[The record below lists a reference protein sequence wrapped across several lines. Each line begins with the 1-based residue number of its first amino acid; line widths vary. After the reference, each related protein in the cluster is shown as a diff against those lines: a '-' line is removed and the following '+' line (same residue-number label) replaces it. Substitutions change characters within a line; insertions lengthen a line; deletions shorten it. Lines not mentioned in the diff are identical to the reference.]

1 MRTVHFELLRPGEI
15 VAERDRCPLVYLP
28 LGPLEW
34 HSLHLPVGT
43 DPLNAAHVAEQL
55 AGRIGGVVLPT
66 FYWGTERE
74 RSARENRNLG
84 FEEDDYVV
92 GMDFPNHLIKSLYC
106 RQESLALLIREAF
119 NGLIQL
125 KYKLIVIVNGHGAL
139 NHVETLQRLCKEF
152 TGESPARCLLANA
165 WITEPFAGFEMSH
178 AEVIE
183 TSEMMALHGD
193 CVDMTQLPPTSE
205 PLRNIDYGIVDGPTW
220 QDHPTPDHTV
230 RPEADPRLHASAE
243 IGRGFLRQT
252 VDQLERTVQAALSS
266 LGLSPPAASR

>member
-1 MRTVHFELLRPGEI
+1 MRTIHFELLRPGEI
-15 VAERDRCPLVYLP
+15 VVERDRCPLVYLP

-84 FEEDDYVV
+84 FNENDTIV
-92 GMDFPNHLIKSLYC
+92 GMDFPRHLIKSLYC
-106 RQESLALLIREAF
+106 REDSLGLLLRDAF

-139 NHVETLQRLCKEF
+139 NHVETLQRLCNEF
-152 TGESPARCLLANA
+152 NGESAAHCLLANA
-165 WITEPFAGFEMSH
+165 WSSDPYGGFDMSH

-183 TSEMMALHGD
+183 TSEMMALHPD
-193 CVDMTQLPPTSE
+193 SVDMTQLPPASE
-205 PLRNIDYGIVDGPTW
+205 PLANTEFGIVDALTW
-220 QDHPTPDHTV
+220 KGQPTPDHTV
-230 RPEADPRLHASAE
+230 RPDCDPRLHASAE
-243 IGRGFLRQT
+243 IGHGFLQQT
-252 VDQLERTVQAALSS
+252 IDELEPIIQTALEN
-266 LGLSPPAASR
+266 LGARP